1 MSAGTSQQDTSTA
14 SHEHINKLRAAQVE
28 LERRRR
34 RRNRLASLA
43 ATLAVIAVVVAM
55 MLTSRQETSSTARVA
70 PDFTLTDT
78 SGTQVSL
85 ADLRGKNVLLYFNE
99 GAGCQACL
107 VQMAQIEKD
116 PGFAAAG
123 LTVLPIV
130 MNPREQITADMAAN
144 GVRTPFLLDD
154 GTVSTAYGTIGKG
167 MHADL
172 PGHSF
177 VLIDKAGKQRWY
189 GEYPS
194 MFLSPAD
201 LLREVA
207 THLTG

>member
-1 MSAGTSQQDTSTA
+1 MTTGTSKHTTA
-14 SHEHINKLRAAQVE
+14 QTSHEHINALRAAQA
-28 LERRRR
+28 LKDRRRKLR
-34 RRNRLASLA
+34 IRLTWLGV
-43 ATLAVIAVVVAM
+43 TVAVIGIVVAM
-55 MLTSRQETSSTARVA
+55 MLTSRQETSATTRVA

-78 SGTQVSL
+78 SGVQVSL
-85 ADLRGKNVLLYFNE
+85 AGLRGKNVLLYFSE

-107 VQMAQIEKD
+107 VQMAQIEND
-116 PGFAAAG
+116 PAFAAAG

-130 MNPREQITADMAAN
+130 MNTKDQITADMAAN
-144 GVRTPFLLDD
+144 SVRTPFLLDD

-177 VLIDKAGKQRWY
+177 VLIDKAGNQRWY

-194 MFLSPAD
+194 MFLSTTD
-201 LLREVA
+201 LLNEVRSRLA
-207 THLTG
+207 S

>member
-1 MSAGTSQQDTSTA
+1 MTTGTSRQGTTQT
-14 SHEHINKLRAAQVE
+14 SHEHINALRAAKVE
-28 LERRRR
+28 QEQRKRLWV
-34 RRNRLASLA
+34 RLASVA
-43 ATLAVIAVVVAM
+43 ATLAVIGVIVAM
-55 MLTSRQETSSTARVA
+55 MMNSRQESTATTRVA

-85 ADLRGKNVLLYFNE
+85 AALRGKNVLIYFSE
-99 GAGCQACL
+99 GAGCEACIT
-107 VQMAQIEKD
+107 QMGLIEKD
-116 PGFAAAG
+116 PRFAAEG

-130 MNPREQITADMAAN
+130 MDPKDDITAAMAAN

-154 GTVSTAYGTIGKG
+154 GTVSTAYGTLGKG

-177 VLIDKAGKQRWY
+177 VLIDKAGNQRWY

-194 MFLSPAD
+194 MFISPDD
-201 LLREVA
+201 LLKEVHN
-207 THLTG
+207 HLST

>member
-1 MSAGTSQQDTSTA
+1 MTTGTSRHGTTQS
-14 SHEHINKLRAAQVE
+14 SHEHINALRAAQVE
-28 LERRRR
+28 QERRRR
-34 RRNRLASLA
+34 RRIRLVSV
-43 ATLAVIAVVVAM
+43 AVTVALIGVVVAM
-55 MLTSRQETSSTARVA
+55 MLSSRQETSSTTRVA

-78 SGTQVSL
+78 SGKQVSL
-85 ADLRGKNVLLYFNE
+85 AALRGKNVLLYFSE

-116 PGFAAAG
+116 PSFAAEG

-130 MNPREQITADMAAN
+130 MNSKDQITADMTAN

-154 GTVSTAYGTIGKG
+154 GSVSTAYGTIGKG

-194 MFLSPAD
+194 MFLSTTD
-201 LLREVA
+201 LLKEVD
-207 THLTG
+207 THLTS

>member
-1 MSAGTSQQDTSTA
+1 MTTGTNRQASARGSR
-14 SHEHINKLRAAQVE
+14 EHINELRAAQATKDRSKR
-28 LERRRR
+28 L
-34 RRNRLASLA
+34 RNRIIGVGV
-43 ATLAVIAVVVAM
+43 TVVVLGIIVAM
-55 MLTSRQETSSTARVA
+55 MLSSRQQTSAVTKVA

-78 SGTQVSL
+78 TGATVSL
-85 ADLRGKNVLLYFNE
+85 ASFKGKNVLLFFSE

-107 VQMAQIEKD
+107 VQMSQIEKD
-116 PGFAAAG
+116 PGFAEAG

-130 MNPREQITADMAAN
+130 MNPKDAILADMAAN

-154 GTVSTAYGTIGKG
+154 GAVSKAYGVIGKG

-177 VLIDKAGKQRWY
+177 VLIDKTGKQLWY

-194 MFLSPAD
+194 MFLSSTD
-201 LLREVA
+201 LLKEVKSR
-207 THLTG
+207 LSS

>member
-1 MSAGTSQQDTSTA
+1 MTTGTNQHASARGSR
-14 SHEHINKLRAAQVE
+14 EHINQLRAAQVTKD
-28 LERRRR
+28 RSK
-34 RRNRLASLA
+34 RLRSRIIGVGV
-43 ATLAVIAVVVAM
+43 TVAVLGIIVAM
-55 MLTSRQETSSTARVA
+55 MLSSRQQTSAVTKVA

-78 SGTQVSL
+78 AGATVSL
-85 ADLRGKNVLLYFNE
+85 ASFKGKNVLLFFSE

-107 VQMAQIEKD
+107 VQMSQIEKD

-130 MNPREQITADMAAN
+130 MNPKDAILADMAAN

-154 GTVSTAYGTIGKG
+154 GKVSTAYGVIGKG

-177 VLIDKAGKQRWY
+177 VLIDKAGKQLWY

-194 MFLSPAD
+194 MFLSSAD
-201 LLREVA
+201 LLKEVKSR
-207 THLTG
+207 LSS

>member
-1 MSAGTSQQDTSTA
+1 
-14 SHEHINKLRAAQVE
+14 
-28 LERRRR
+28 
-34 RRNRLASLA
+34 
-43 ATLAVIAVVVAM
+43 M
-55 MLTSRQETSSTARVA
+55 MLSSRQETSATTRVA
-70 PDFTLTDT
+70 PDFTLTNT
-78 SGTQVSL
+78 SGATVSL
-85 ADLRGKNVLLYFNE
+85 AALRGKNVLLYFSE

-116 PGFAAAG
+116 PAFAAAG

-130 MNPREQITADMAAN
+130 MNTKEQITADMAAN

-177 VLIDKAGKQRWY
+177 VLIDKAGNQRWY

-194 MFLSPAD
+194 MFLSNTD
-201 LLREVA
+201 LLKEVSD
-207 THLTG
+207 HLTG

>member
-1 MSAGTSQQDTSTA
+1 MTTGTSRHGTTQT
-14 SHEHINKLRAAQVE
+14 SHEHINALRAAQAE
-28 LERRRR
+28 QGRRKRLWV
-34 RRNRLASLA
+34 RLASVG
-43 ATLAVIAVVVAM
+43 ATLAVIGVIVAM
-55 MLTSRQETSSTARVA
+55 MMSSRQESSAVTRVA

-85 ADLRGKNVLLYFNE
+85 AALRGKNVLIYFSE
-99 GAGCQACL
+99 GAGCEACIT
-107 VQMAQIEKD
+107 QMGLIEKD
-116 PGFAAAG
+116 PRFAAEG

-130 MNPREQITADMAAN
+130 MDPKDDITAAMAAN

-154 GTVSTAYGTIGKG
+154 GTVSKAYGTLGKG

-177 VLIDKAGKQRWY
+177 VLIDKAGNQRWY

-194 MFLSPAD
+194 MFISPDD
-201 LLREVA
+201 LLKEVHD
-207 THLTG
+207 HLST

>member
-1 MSAGTSQQDTSTA
+1 MTTGTSGLDTA
-14 SHEHINKLRAAQVE
+14 QKSHEHINALRAAKVE
-28 LERRRR
+28 QERRRR
-34 RRNRLASLA
+34 WWIRIVSLG
-43 ATLAVIAVVVAM
+43 ATVAVIAVVVAM
-55 MLTSRQETSSTARVA
+55 ALSSRQESTATTRVA

-85 ADLRGKNVLLYFNE
+85 AALRSKVVVLYFNE

-107 VQMAQIEKD
+107 VQMAQIEQD

-130 MNPREQITADMAAN
+130 MNSKDQITADMAAN

-154 GTVSTAYGTIGKG
+154 GTVSKAYGTLGKG

-177 VLIDKAGKQRWY
+177 VLIDKAGNQRWY

-194 MFLSPAD
+194 MWLATSE
-201 LLREVA
+201 LLKEVQN
-207 THLTG
+207 HLTS